1 MKYTE
6 RNGNII
12 NGWAAENSL
21 NWTKP
26 VDHEHFLRAKEGD
39 YAFTLTP
46 VKKVP
51 EQWIRDVKGLNV
63 LGLAAGGG
71 QQMALLSAAG
81 AKCTLL
87 DISDAQLAADQVVA
101 EREDYS
107 ITLLKGDMTEPFPF
121 PDNTFDMIVNPVS
134 NQYIR
139 DVYPVFME
147 CARVLKPG
155 GTLLCGLPTCNYFI
169 FDDETQRAVYSLPY
183 DPLSNPDL
191 YEEAIREN
199 YTLQFSHTLE
209 EQIGGQLKAGL
220 RLLDLYEDTCG
231 EGPLYEMN
239 IPMFIATCS
248 VKPII
253 Q

>member
-12 NGWAAENSL
+12 NDWAAEDSL

-26 VDHEHFLRAKEGD
+26 VDHERFLQAKAGD

-46 VKKVP
+46 VKRVP
-51 EQWIRDVKGLNV
+51 MSWIPSVRDLAV

-71 QQMALLSAAG
+71 QQMAVLSAAG

-87 DISDAQLAADQVVA
+87 DISDAQLAADREVA
-101 EREDYS
+101 EREGYD
-107 ITLLKGDMTEPFPF
+107 ITIIKGDMTERFPF
-121 PDNTFDMIVNPVS
+121 PDASFDLIVNPVS

-139 DVYPVFME
+139 DVYPVFEE

-155 GTLLCGLPTCNYFI
+155 GILLCGLPTANYFAL
-169 FDDETQRAVYSLPY
+169 DDDTRRVMQSLPY
-183 DPLSNPDL
+183 DPLSDPEL
-191 YEEAIREN
+191 YEEAMAGN
-199 YTLQFSHTLE
+199 FTLQFSHTLE

-220 RLLDLYEDTCG
+220 TLTGIYEDTCG
-231 EGPLYEMN
+231 EGPLHEMN
-239 IPMFIATCS
+239 IPMFIATRS
-248 VKPII
+248 VKKE
-253 Q
+253 

>member
-12 NGWAAENSL
+12 NDWAAENTL
-21 NWTKP
+21 NWTRP
-26 VDHEHFLRAKEGD
+26 IDHERFLQAKAGD

-51 EQWIRDVKGLNV
+51 MQWIREVNSMNV

-87 DISDAQLAADQVVA
+87 DISDAQLSADRVVA
-101 EREDYS
+101 ERENYP

-121 PDNTFDMIVNPVS
+121 PDNTFDLIVNPVS

-139 DVYPVFME
+139 DVYPVFRE
-147 CARVLKPG
+147 CSRVLKPG
-155 GTLLCGLPTCNYFI
+155 GFLLCGLPTCNYFI
-169 FDDETQRAVYSLPY
+169 FDDETQCAVNSLPI
-183 DPLSNPDL
+183 DPLSDIAL
-191 YEEAIREN
+191 YEEAVREN
-199 YTLQFSHTLE
+199 RTLQFSHTLE

-220 RLLDLYEDTCG
+220 HLLDLYEDTCG
-231 EGPLYEMN
+231 EGPLHEMN
-239 IPMFIATCS
+239 IPMFVATCS
-248 VKPII
+248 VKPNN
-253 Q
+253 

>member
-6 RNGNII
+6 RNGKII
-12 NGWAAENSL
+12 NDWAAENALS
-21 NWTKP
+21 WTKP
-26 VDHEHFLRAKEGD
+26 IDHERFLRAKAGD

-51 EQWIRDVKGLNV
+51 TQWIGEVSGKHI

-87 DISDAQLAADQVVA
+87 DISDAQLDADRAVA
-101 EREDYS
+101 EREAYA
-107 ITLLKGDMTEPFPF
+107 ITLIKGDMTEPFPF
-121 PDNTFDMIVNPVS
+121 PDDTFDLIVNPVS

-139 DVYPVFME
+139 DVDPVFRE

-155 GTLLCGLPTCNYFI
+155 GMLLCGLPTCNYFI
-169 FDDETQRAVYSLPY
+169 FDDETRCAVYALPY
-183 DPLSNPDL
+183 DPLSDPAL
-191 YEEAIREN
+191 YEEAMREN
-199 YTLQFSHTLE
+199 HALQFSHTLE

-231 EGPLYEMN
+231 EGPLHEMN

-248 VKPII
+248 VKPNR
-253 Q
+253 